1 MPLLSIVLPTKNRY
15 EYLFPVLDASI
26 QYIAGSDYE
35 IVVQDNTHDNS
46 PAIEYFLR
54 QTDPRIKYFHSPEP
68 VDIVTNTNR
77 AIMNSTGK
85 YLVFIGDDDFVSP
98 YILDIVGLIDSL
110 SIQNLTYSPG
120 NYYWPGVQFAHRSR
134 FHRVCTMQLYKSASI
149 GITKKKSSDELDR
162 VLAKGGCYYL
172 GLPRFYHGILSRNLL
187 ERIKSAFGGSTYF
200 PGPSPDMSISV
211 AIALTLDTF
220 HYMHYPITI
229 TGVSPKST
237 AGMGSANAHFGRLED
252 RKSLPARTLELWD
265 VHVPRFWT
273 AYTIYAQS
281 IHEVLSAAG
290 SDKHVDYATLYAFM
304 TVFEKPAAEYLLPV
318 LKQFLQK
325 YPTQKKKY
333 REKVALLRIR
343 KNFIKPIELLKRW
356 HGQLYAVHDLRD
368 ISACMNYL
376 LHNCSPR

>member
-1 MPLLSIVLPTKNRY
+1 
-15 EYLFPVLDASI
+15 
-26 QYIAGSDYE
+26 
-35 IVVQDNTHDNS
+35 
-46 PAIEYFLR
+46 
-54 QTDPRIKYFHSPEP
+54 
-68 VDIVTNTNR
+68 
-77 AIMNSTGK
+77 
-85 YLVFIGDDDFVSP
+85 
-98 YILDIVGLIDSL
+98 
-110 SIQNLTYSPG
+110 
-120 NYYWPGVQFAHRSR
+120 
-134 FHRVCTMQLYKSASI
+134 
-149 GITKKKSSDELDR
+149 
-162 VLAKGGCYYL
+162 
-172 GLPRFYHGILSRNLL
+172 
-187 ERIKSAFGGSTYF
+187 
-200 PGPSPDMSISV
+200 MSISV

>member
-1 MPLLSIVLPTKNRY
+1 MPLLSIVIPTKNRY

-149 GITKKKSSDELDR
+149 ELQRKK
-162 VLAKGGCYYL
+162 AQM
-172 GLPRFYHGILSRNLL
+172 N
-187 ERIKSAFGGSTYF
+187 
-200 PGPSPDMSISV
+200 
-211 AIALTLDTF
+211 
-220 HYMHYPITI
+220 
-229 TGVSPKST
+229 
-237 AGMGSANAHFGRLED
+237 
-252 RKSLPARTLELWD
+252 
-265 VHVPRFWT
+265 WT
-273 AYTIYAQS
+273 
-281 IHEVLSAAG
+281 E
-290 SDKHVDYATLYAFM
+290 F
-304 TVFEKPAAEYLLPV
+304 
-318 LKQFLQK
+318 
-325 YPTQKKKY
+325 
-333 REKVALLRIR
+333 
-343 KNFIKPIELLKRW
+343 
-356 HGQLYAVHDLRD
+356 
-368 ISACMNYL
+368 
-376 LHNCSPR
+376 